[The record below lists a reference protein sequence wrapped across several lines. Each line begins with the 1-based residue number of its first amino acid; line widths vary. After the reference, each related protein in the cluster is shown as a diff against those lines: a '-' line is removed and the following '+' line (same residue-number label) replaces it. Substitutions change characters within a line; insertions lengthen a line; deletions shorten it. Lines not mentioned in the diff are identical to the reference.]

1 MEAALITMMSVLAA
15 GVLALAWRIPVQMLA
30 AVKELSDKMDGQYK
44 ELSDKMDDKIDRLAD
59 DLRAEIR
66 EVRVEVSNT
75 RSDLAVLSERVAHIE
90 GRLVGVR
97 QGEPQPTAA

>member
-1 MEAALITMMSVLAA
+1 
-15 GVLALAWRIPVQMLA
+15 
-30 AVKELSDKMDGQYK
+30 MDGQYK